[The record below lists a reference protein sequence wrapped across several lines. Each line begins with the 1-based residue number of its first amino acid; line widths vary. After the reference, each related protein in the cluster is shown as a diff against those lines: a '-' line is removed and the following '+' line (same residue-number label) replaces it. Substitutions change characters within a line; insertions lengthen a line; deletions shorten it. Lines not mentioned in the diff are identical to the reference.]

1 MDIQEITLI
10 INTISMLIIGISA
23 ILLRKQI
30 QADHN
35 WNRRKI
41 AEEMLTN
48 FTSGDSHSC
57 LDQLSDKYDWNILHK
72 DGEMYAQVV
81 KRLDEGNRKGLDRL
95 LMKIYRNLETAG
107 IKMRHGVLDED
118 LAHDYIFSVLTNIVN
133 KSSGFIAKVR
143 EQRNESCVYENAEY
157 FAAKWQVE
165 GCKTDTTATA
175 T

>member
-23 ILLRKQI
+23 LLLRKQI
-30 QADHN
+30 QADNN

-48 FTSGDSHSC
+48 FTSGDFHSC
-57 LDQLSDKYDWNILHK
+57 LDQLSDKYNWHILRK
-72 DGEMYAQVV
+72 DGEIYENVV
-81 KRLDEGNRKGLDRL
+81 ERLEKDEKKDLDKL
-95 LMKIYRNLETAG
+95 LVNIYRNLETAG

-133 KSSGFIAKVR
+133 KTAGFVAKVR
-143 EQRNESCVYENAEY
+143 KDRDESCVYENAEY
-157 FAAKWQVE
+157 FALKWQAE
-165 GCKTDTTATA
+165 GCKTGTTAA